1 MAHLDTRSSQT
12 STGVIPNSFTYSGDF
27 NPRGLRRPRRSYQ
40 YIKTSLGDFNPRGLR
55 RPRQLQGE
63 FKFLGIEFQS
73 TRSSQTSTQILDRWS
88 GIYPISIH
96 EVFADLDKVQL
107 AKERPVSNFNP
118 RGLRRPRRFTAYV
131 TRTNTTISIHEVFAD
146 LDLSSVRLSG
156 YNIPDFNPRGL
167 RRPRRLRIPFLWMR
181 RKFQSTRSSQ
191 TSTAYGEGELYCID
205 ISIHEVFADLDTSV
219 IWIIICFIISIHE
232 VFADLDR
239 GYSQFFYILRG
250 FQSTRSS
257 QTSTSKGNMQQEIT
271 ILFQSTRSS
280 QTSTNGR
287 YQRQDKRQISIHEVF
302 ADLDGRAV
310 GKYGAGFYFNPRGLR
325 RPRHRQTTKQK
336 TNRYISIHEV
346 FADLDRSC
354 RAVNR
359 QGPYFNPR
367 GLRRPR
373 RHYRQMTD
381 PDVMISIH
389 EVFADLDSIG
399 NMVWWMCT
407 NFNPRGLRRPR
418 PVP

>member
-1 MAHLDTRSSQT
+1 MMEFQSTRSSQT

-205 ISIHEVFADLDTSV
+205 ISIHEVFADLD
-219 IWIIICFIISIHE
+219 
-232 VFADLDR
+232 R

-280 QTSTNGR
+280 QTSTALP
-287 YQRQDKRQISIHEVF
+287 
-302 ADLDGRAV
+302 ADDGP
-310 GKYGAGFYFNPRGLR
+310 GCNDFNPRGLR
-325 RPRHRQTTKQK
+325 RPRLQVSKFLLDLVLFQSTRSSQTSTSSL
-336 TNRYISIHEV
+336 TSHSLLTMISIHEV
-346 FADLDRSC
+346 FADLDRSW
-354 RAVNR
+354 RSGSRNSTD
-359 QGPYFNPR
+359 FNPR

-373 RHYRQMTD
+373 HSEGTD
-381 PDVMISIH
+381 QKS
-389 EVFADLDSIG
+389 
-399 NMVWWMCT
+399 
-407 NFNPRGLRRPR
+407 
-418 PVP
+418 